1 MRFGAGEVPTASD
14 WGGALQ
20 GRSTGRGTP
29 PRVRGAIL
37 ARYGARG
44 QHAATTGAWHL
55 PVSFWLAT
63 MARLH
68 GGRYEAVNH
77 RITVVLRLRAQR
89 RKSVKL

>member
-1 MRFGAGEVPTASD
+1 
-14 WGGALQ
+14 
-20 GRSTGRGTP
+20 
-29 PRVRGAIL
+29 VRGAIL
-37 ARYGARG
+37 ARYGASG